1 MDDLEARIGELLLRA
16 RDLEQEAEGLR
27 AQAGRLIREAA
38 RTAAGGPTRPR
49 FELPERLLEER
60 KSEDT

>member
-1 MDDLEARIGELLLRA
+1 MGDQETRIRELLLRA

-38 RTAAGGPTRPR
+38 RTAAGGMLGMRN
-49 FELPERLLEER
+49 
-60 KSEDT
+60 S